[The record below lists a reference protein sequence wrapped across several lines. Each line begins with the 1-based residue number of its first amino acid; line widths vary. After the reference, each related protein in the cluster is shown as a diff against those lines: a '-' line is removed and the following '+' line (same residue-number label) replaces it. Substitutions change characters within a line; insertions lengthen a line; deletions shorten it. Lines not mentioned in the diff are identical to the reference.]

1 MTYCV
6 GIRLKAGLVFLSDT
20 RTNAGVDNFSSARK
34 MTVFEQ
40 PGDRLMVAMTAGNL
54 AISQAVKQILCE
66 RLDSTKPHLWNVQTM
81 ADAVQV
87 VGRAVREVHARD
99 ADTLHKFGL
108 DFNVSVIFG
117 GQIGN
122 ERPRLFC
129 VYAAGN
135 YIEAHSE
142 NCFFQIGESKYGK
155 PILDRVI
162 TPLTSLDEAAKCALI
177 SMDSTLKSN
186 LSVGLP
192 LDLLVYDRDS
202 LRLTHYTQIDD
213 SNRYFAMIRNTWGR
227 RLRQIFSE
235 IEDPSWET
243 SSDALVEDGAL
254 SIADEAKHKPI
265 RAKPPVLAPRPAKA
279 AVSPAAMPAAPA
291 VVMPTGMPEVTPA
304 GVQTLAQTPAAAT
317 QPASGA
323 PPER

>member
-40 PGDRLMVAMTAGNL
+40 PGDRLMVLMTAGNL

-66 RLDSTKPHLWNVQTM
+66 HVDGSKPNLWTTATM
-81 ADAVQV
+81 ADAVQI
-87 VGRAVREVHARD
+87 VGRAVREVHDRD
-99 ADTLHKFGL
+99 ADALKSFGL
-108 DFNVSVIFG
+108 DFNVSIVFG
-117 GQIGN
+117 GQIGS
-122 ERPRLFC
+122 ERPRLFT
-129 VYAAGN
+129 VYSAGN
-135 YIEAHSE
+135 FIEAHSE

-162 TPLTSLDEAAKCALI
+162 TPETSLDEAAKCALI

-192 LDLLVYDRDS
+192 LDLLVYQRDS
-202 LRLTHYTQIDD
+202 LRLTNYTQIDEN
-213 SNRYFAMIRNTWGR
+213 NRYFAMIRNTWGR

-243 SSDALVEDGAL
+243 AGDALVESGAL
-254 SIADEAKHKPI
+254 SIADELHHKPI
-265 RAKPPVLAPRPAKA
+265 RAKPPARVARAAPGARPA
-279 AVSPAAMPAAPA
+279 SI
-291 VVMPTGMPEVTPA
+291 
-304 GVQTLAQTPAAAT
+304 QSLAQAPSGPVPTTP
-317 QPASGA
+317 SV
-323 PPER
+323 PPTHEPGGR

>member
-20 RTNAGVDNFSSARK
+20 RTNAGVDNFSAARK

-54 AISQAVKQILCE
+54 AVSQAVKQILCE
-66 RLDSTKPHLWNVQTM
+66 HLDGSKPNLWNVRTM
-81 ADAVQV
+81 AEAVQV
-87 VGRAVREVHARD
+87 VGRAVREVHERD
-99 ADTLHKFGL
+99 ADALKSFGL
-108 DFNVSVIFG
+108 EFNVSIIFG
-117 GQIGN
+117 GQIGT
-122 ERPRLFC
+122 ERPRLFS

-192 LDLLVYDRDS
+192 LDLLVYQRDS
-202 LRLTHYTQIDD
+202 LRLTHYTQIDER
-213 SNRYFAMIRNTWGR
+213 NRYFAMIRSTWGR
-227 RLRQIFSE
+227 RLRQIFAE
-235 IEDPSWET
+235 IDDPSWET
-243 SSDALVEDGAL
+243 AGDALVETNAL
-254 SIADEAKHKPI
+254 SIADEEHHKPI
-265 RAKPPVLAPRPAKA
+265 RAKPPARA
-279 AVSPAAMPAAPA
+279 AQAAPAAP
-291 VVMPTGMPEVTPA
+291 VVATPT
-304 GVQTLAQTPAAAT
+304 GVQTLAGSAAT
-317 QPASGA
+317 PTPSTPSAPSTPTAASAASAPCAGKAAGA
-323 PPER
+323 

>member
-34 MTVFEQ
+34 MTIFEQ
-40 PGDRLMVAMTAGNL
+40 PGERLMVLMTAGNL

-66 RLDSTKPHLWNVQTM
+66 RLDATKPHLWSAPSM
-81 ADAVQV
+81 ADAVQI
-87 VGRAVREVHARD
+87 VGRAVREVHSRD
-99 ADTLHKFGL
+99 ADALHKFGL

-117 GQIGN
+117 GQIGS

-192 LDLLVYDRDS
+192 LDLLVYERDA
-202 LRLTHYTQIDD
+202 LRMTHYTHIDET
-213 SNRYFAMIRNTWGR
+213 NRYFAMIRKTWGR
-227 RLRQIFSE
+227 KLRQVFSE

-243 SSDALVEDGAL
+243 STDALVEDGAL
-254 SIADEAKHKPI
+254 SIADEAKNKPI
-265 RAKPPVLAPRPAKA
+265 RAKPPVVAPRPART
-279 AVSPAAMPAAPA
+279 SAPA
-291 VVMPTGMPEVTPA
+291 PATTPSAKPAITTEPAPDVLPT
-304 GVQTLAQTPAAAT
+304 GVQTLAQTPSA
-317 QPASGA
+317 
-323 PPER
+323 R

>member
-40 PGDRLMVAMTAGNL
+40 PGDRLMVLMTAGNL

-66 RLDSTKPHLWNVQTM
+66 RVDGTKPNLWTVQTM
-81 ADAVQV
+81 AEAVQI
-87 VGRAVREVHARD
+87 VGRAVREVHTRD
-99 ADTLHKFGL
+99 AEDLKQFGL
-108 DFNVSVIFG
+108 DFNVSIVFG
-117 GQIGN
+117 GQIGT
-122 ERPRLFC
+122 ERPRLFT

-135 YIEAHSE
+135 FIEAHSE
-142 NCFFQIGESKYGK
+142 NCFFQVGESKYGK

-192 LDLLVYDRDS
+192 LDLLVYERDS
-202 LRLTHYTQIDD
+202 LRLTHFTQIDEH
-213 SNRYFAMIRNTWGR
+213 NRYFAMIRNTWGR
-227 RLRQIFSE
+227 RLRQIFTE

-243 SSDALVEDGAL
+243 ASDALVEDGAL
-254 SIADEAKHKPI
+254 SIADEARTKPI
-265 RAKPPVLAPRPAKA
+265 RAKPPVMARSRPGATVQEPQPTSVQALAQ
-279 AVSPAAMPAAPA
+279 APT
-291 VVMPTGMPEVTPA
+291 PTAQPA
-304 GVQTLAQTPAAAT
+304 GDTPT
-317 QPASGA
+317 P
-323 PPER
+323 R

>member
-6 GIRLKAGLVFLSDT
+6 GVRLKAGLVFLSDS

-34 MTVFEQ
+34 MTVFDQ
-40 PGDRLMVAMTAGNL
+40 PGDRLMVLMTAGNL
-54 AISQAVKQILCE
+54 AISQSVKQILCE
-66 RLDSTKPHLWNVQTM
+66 RVDDTAPNLWNAPDM
-81 ADAVQV
+81 AQAVQI
-87 VGRAVREVHARD
+87 VGRAIREVRERD
-99 ADTLHKFGL
+99 AEALKHFDV
-108 DFNVSVIFG
+108 DFNVSIIFG

-129 VYAAGN
+129 VYSAGN

-162 TPLTSLDEAAKCALI
+162 TPLTTLDEAAKCALI

-192 LDLLVYDRDS
+192 LDLLVYERDS
-202 LRLTHYTQIDD
+202 LRMSRYTQIDEH
-213 SNRYFAMIRNTWGR
+213 NRYFAMIRNTWGR
-227 RLRQIFSE
+227 RLRQIFAE

-243 SSDALVEDGAL
+243 ATDALVEDGAL
-254 SIADEAKHKPI
+254 SIADEVQRKPV
-265 RAKPPVLAPRPAKA
+265 RAKPPARKPRPPR
-279 AVSPAAMPAAPA
+279 AVEPAPA
-291 VVMPTGMPEVTPA
+291 LIGL
-304 GVQTLAQTPAAAT
+304 QTLAQIAGTPSASPAAAPST
-317 QPASGA
+317 TA
-323 PPER
+323 PDVGHGHDQ

>member
-40 PGDRLMVAMTAGNL
+40 AGDRLMVLMTAGNL
-54 AISQAVKQILCE
+54 AIAQAVKQILCE
-66 RLDSTKPHLWNVQTM
+66 RVDGSKPNVWTSSSM
-81 ADAVQV
+81 ADAVQL
-87 VGRAVREVHARD
+87 VGKAVREVHLRD
-99 ADTLHKFGL
+99 ADALKSFGL
-108 DFNVSVIFG
+108 EFNVSAIFG

-122 ERPRLFC
+122 ERPRVFC
-129 VYAAGN
+129 IYAAGN

-192 LDLLVYDRDS
+192 LDLLVYERDS
-202 LRLTHYTQIDD
+202 LRMTRYTQIDEN
-213 SNRYFAMIRNTWGR
+213 NRYFAMIRKTWGR
-227 RLRQIFSE
+227 KLRQAFTE
-235 IEDPSWET
+235 IDDPSWE
-243 SSDALVEDGAL
+243 SASDALIETGAL
-254 SIADEAKHKPI
+254 PIADEVLRKPV
-265 RAKPPVLAPRPAKA
+265 RAKPPLMPAGTARPAGA
-279 AVSPAAMPAAPA
+279 AAEPVAQAAP
-291 VVMPTGMPEVTPA
+291 
-304 GVQTLAQTPAAAT
+304 QTLAHAPIDPA
-317 QPASGA
+317 QA
-323 PPER
+323 PDAKG